1 MRTLSRCGCYT
12 SVINGEIMS
21 MLDAIQLWDRCLNEL
36 KYQVK
41 DNVFTMW
48 LRPLQAELE
57 GDVLIIR
64 APNEYFVSYIKQNHY
79 QDICALVLKN
89 TDQQI
94 RDIVVR
100 VANVASQLPQ
110 NEPMHGQSMFGES
123 RFGETSTAS
132 VNAPQNYDGFA
143 MQAQPLGQPISEQA
157 NVSNLEAGIGN
168 VNGLNGRVDIAHS
181 PMANMP
187 MQNPAGLAKVDDTK
201 SLRYINSDFTF
212 DTFVTGKSNN
222 LAYKACYE
230 LSKRNPQNRHN
241 PLFIYGA
248 SGLGKTHLM
257 HSVAHRYLKSNKSF
271 YYFTSDKFINQMVSS
286 LRTNKIE
293 DFKKKIKKVD
303 LLIIDDIHVLAGKTK
318 TSSEFLSLFA
328 DFTSGDKQLILAS
341 DRHPSQLTE
350 FDERFRSRFSW
361 GLSVSIEPPE
371 IDTRMQILQKKAAL
385 SGIHLPK
392 ECALFIAQNVVSNV
406 RRLEGALNQVV
417 ANANLTGAPI
427 SLDMVQYAL
436 KDIVVM
442 RVQAVSMD
450 NIRKVVAEYYDVS
463 VKDLMG
469 KKRTRS
475 IARPRQIAMALAR
488 ELTEDSF
495 PDIGQS
501 FGGRD
506 HSTVMHA
513 CKKITELRESDPVLD
528 KEFKAL
534 SMMLQAG

>member
-1 MRTLSRCGCYT
+1 
-12 SVINGEIMS
+12 

-94 RDIVVR
+94 RDIVIR
-100 VANVASQLPQ
+100 VANVANHFPQ
-110 NEPMHGQSMFGES
+110 NQLMHNGVGDPMFAES
-123 RFGETSTAS
+123 TIGSAS
-132 VNAPQNYDGFA
+132 AQNYDDVISSN
-143 MQAQPLGQPISEQA
+143 QQQDIHQSTVGQP
-157 NVSNLEAGIGN
+157 NLSTLHSGSGLSGR
-168 VNGLNGRVDIAHS
+168 NGVVHS
-181 PMANMP
+181 RMANMSDSA
-187 MQNPAGLAKVDDTK
+187 NLAKVDDTS

-257 HSVAHRYLKSNKSF
+257 HSVAHRYLKSHKSF

-371 IDTRMQILQKKAAL
+371 IDTRMQILQKKATL

-442 RVQAVSMD
+442 RVQSVSMD

-513 CKKITELRESDPVLD
+513 CKKITELRATDPVLD